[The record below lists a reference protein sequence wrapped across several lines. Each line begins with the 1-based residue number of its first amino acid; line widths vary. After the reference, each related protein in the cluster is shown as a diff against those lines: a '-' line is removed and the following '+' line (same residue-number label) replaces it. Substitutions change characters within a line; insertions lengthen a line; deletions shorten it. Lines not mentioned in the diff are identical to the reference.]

1 VNVTTIWNWEYAFLV
16 FPVIFRAMWVTLSAT
31 LLGFVLA
38 LVLGLVW
45 SLARRSSFK
54 ILSWTVG
61 GIVEFIR
68 STPLLVQLFF
78 LYMAFPQIPYIGVA
92 LDAFTA
98 GVIGLGLHYST
109 YLSEIYRSG
118 IESVPKGQ
126 WEASTALNFSKTQTW
141 IKVILPQAIPPVLPM
156 FGNYLIVMFKETPL
170 LAAISVVEMLN
181 VSLIIGSKSFRYIE
195 PITIVGLLFL
205 LLSYPSALLVRHLEK
220 RMKNRY
226 SREKKKVTREEV
238 TL

>member
-1 VNVTTIWNWEYAFLV
+1 MMWNWEYAIAV
-16 FPVIFRAMWVTLSAT
+16 FPIVFQAIWVTLSAT
-31 LLGFVLA
+31 LVGFGIAVI
-38 LVLGLVW
+38 VGLFW
-45 SLARRSSFK
+45 TLARRSSYK
-54 ILSWTVG
+54 PVAWTVG
-61 GIVEFIR
+61 GLVEFIR

-78 LYMAFPQIPYIGVA
+78 LYYALPQLPYIGVS

-118 IESVPKGQ
+118 IESIPKGQ
-126 WEASTALNFSKTQTW
+126 WEACTALNFSRLHTW
-141 IKVILPQAIPPVLPM
+141 TKVILPQAVPPVLPM

-170 LAAISVVEMLN
+170 LGAITVVEMLQ
-181 VSLIIGSKSFRYIE
+181 VSLIIGSQSFRYIE

-205 LLSYPSALLVRHLEK
+205 LLSYPSALAVRRLEE
-220 RMKNRY
+220 RMKARY
-226 SREKKKVTREEV
+226 GRGKQKVTREEV